1 VFERELKKMREKVR
15 LREYLMTV
23 HADEEMDNDGLS
35 VYDIENA
42 ILTGEIIQRQKDRE
56 TKESKFLVRGEKIDG
71 SEILVA
77 VTKFGITG
85 TLIFITV
92 YVE

>member
-1 VFERELKKMREKVR
+1 MREKVR